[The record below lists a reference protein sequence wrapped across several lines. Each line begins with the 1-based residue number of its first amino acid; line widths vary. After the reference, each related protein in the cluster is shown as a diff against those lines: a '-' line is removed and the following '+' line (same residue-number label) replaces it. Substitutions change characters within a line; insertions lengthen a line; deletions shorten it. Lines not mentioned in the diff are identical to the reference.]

1 VSNPLKEKYQM
12 LKIIEFG
19 RKTAPNIIYLKTL
32 CLIVRMK
39 ILLMGCLFGKM
50 KNFKHI
56 IPFLMALLFLATPNA
71 FWAQDSN
78 WPWIP
83 NGENFQ
89 ITKNLGDHFSP
100 SVASNGDLYLGVWY
114 ASTPSG
120 FDIYGARI
128 TKEGKI
134 LDEEEIQICTAPNDQ
149 MFPSVA
155 WDGESFFVV
164 WQDRRNGK
172 RWDIYGTRISIDGEV
187 LNPDGIP
194 IALGKSTNDQV
205 SPTLSFDGENYI
217 VVWQGKVTSKV
228 WNVYFSIVS
237 VSKDGEVTVKGKKAI
252 NPIAKNQISPAVAFN
267 GENYFIVWQDFRS
280 GKFWDI
286 YGARVTPS
294 GNVFDED
301 KDGIPISPIVN
312 DDINGWDKWR
322 PVISWNGSF
331 FLVIWTASQEEEWY
345 LEGKRVDVR
354 GIPDVYDAPLQK
366 NTTNKIFPAILWDGE
381 QTLLVWE
388 EEPEGES
395 KIFGASTLSP
405 FEPFVVSVGR
415 PIPSPKAKDPSLPA
429 VSGIGDESLVIWQ
442 GKGDD
447 DSWHIYGQRFKK
459 VPKILTV
466 GPV

>member
-1 VSNPLKEKYQM
+1 
-12 LKIIEFG
+12 
-19 RKTAPNIIYLKTL
+19 
-32 CLIVRMK
+32 
-39 ILLMGCLFGKM
+39 
-50 KNFKHI
+50 
-56 IPFLMALLFLATPNA
+56 
-71 FWAQDSN
+71 
-78 WPWIP
+78 
-83 NGENFQ
+83 
-89 ITKNLGDHFSP
+89 
-100 SVASNGDLYLGVWY
+100 VASNGDLYLGVWY

-252 NPIAKNQISPAVAFN
+252 SPIAKNQISPAVAFN

-354 GIPDVYDAPLQK
+354 GIPDVYDVPLQK